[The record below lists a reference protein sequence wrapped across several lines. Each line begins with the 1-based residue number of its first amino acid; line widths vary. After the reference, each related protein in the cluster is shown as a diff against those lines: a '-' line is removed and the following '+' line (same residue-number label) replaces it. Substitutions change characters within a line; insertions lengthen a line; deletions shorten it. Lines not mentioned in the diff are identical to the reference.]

1 MSFALQLHMAKYIN
15 ATGNGRRQIEALVGQ
30 TTIHDNAGAAAD
42 DPPVVSLTFSCFGE
56 SVGLFGGD
64 ALWTDVMAGNA
75 NRISKAGGVMLDDDN
90 STLGLVAATIL
101 FYQARILPCRARSV
115 KWRAPGCV
123 NAVLRVK
130 IPQTWGPP
138 FS

>member
-15 ATGNGRRQIEALVGQ
+15 ATGNGRRQIEALVGP
-30 TTIHDNAGAAAD
+30 TIHNNAAGATTD
-42 DPPVVSLTFSCFGE
+42 DPVVSLTFSCFGE
-56 SVGLFGGD
+56 SVGLFGED

-101 FYQARILPCRARSV
+101 FYQARILPYIQGSV
-115 KWRAPGCV
+115 GQMAGPR
-123 NAVLRVK
+123 LRECC
-130 IPQTWGPP
+130 IEGQNSPNLGPA
-138 FS
+138 F